1 MTEGCCLLHLCA
13 LVLLCI
19 NIHSSTAE
27 TAIVFVDKADGVD
40 KQICLSGNSSIPC
53 GTLEYALLGVSKSAL
68 DSIKILISS
77 GHYSLTDQIQF
88 NETKTFILSGQGR
101 EDTVIACFGDG
112 GGIVFNACESILISN
127 ATFIGCGKNKSVEL
141 TEESSPSLSFNT
153 CRDVSIVDTHI
164 TQSYSSAVKF
174 DSCTGLVLLKNSR
187 FTDNNNH
194 PSDCTR
200 GGGVE
205 IELVDKGRIQI
216 DSCIFIG
223 NQASTGGAVYIE
235 INQSTITDGQVMISN
250 SFFVENVASQCNQND
265 EDYLDGTGGGLSL
278 LVTTLQFNTTI
289 VTIINSTVTNN
300 TAITGAGVQYY
311 IGNSRSIVQLSV
323 PILSIVGSVLGGNC
337 ANIGAGVLVSPVNLN
352 SDGFRYYVNLEDNIF
367 IDNVVQA
374 NGVHTGIGTVVLR
387 NININLTGVNQFIG
401 NEGSAVVLLNSILK
415 VQDSSETR
423 FISNIGF
430 NGGGLQLNEE
440 SSLLVGRNTFMLFDG
455 NLVNGKGGA
464 IYYSTL
470 DTFWK
475 LPHSCFLQYL
485 HGSKDGNSSLFIFRD
500 NKARNEINA
509 VYSNAL
515 SQCTMPENNGEP
527 DASLLFCQNNW
538 VYNSSSCSESIISEP
553 VDFVFNSNKTNTL
566 DLFSGTPAV
575 VPVTAIGIFGTNLTE
590 DIALSAETGKND
602 DAIVNPNFGIVS
614 NNNIELAGKEN
625 TSGSLH
631 LQTRMPPFVEIDI
644 PYHIQQCPPGFITTS
659 DNKCQCAEVP
669 YAVGTLVCN
678 NENLI
683 SQLIITNCMSGY
695 GSNDSILVAGTC
707 QFLFGYANSST
718 ITLPQ
723 DPSLVEEAVCGPLNR
738 QGVLCGACKD
748 GYSPAAY
755 SYLNECTK
763 CNEVSGWFVYIA
775 AQYMPIFVL
784 FILVTVFNLTIIAP
798 ASNAFLFLSQ
808 VSSLSNAYVFDS
820 FLTNYAL
827 GDTQGPILVNFYYSI
842 NGFWNLDFFRSFVP
856 PICLFEKQN
865 ALFVVFL
872 DYIAAFF
879 PLTLLIATYLLIVLY
894 NKNFRLIVWA
904 WKPFELCL
912 SKVHTNFQ
920 PRASL
925 VDVFVTFFVLSY
937 LKIITTTF
945 RFLQY
950 VFVYDINGNILD
962 VVYYYDGNIK
972 LFHGIHIPFAMLS
985 FVTLFTV
992 ILIPPILLTC
1002 YQFRWFQRLLEKL
1015 HLRSQALIT
1024 FVEVIQSGL
1033 ADGREGT
1040 KDRRFFAGFYFI
1052 LRILIFGPTTVIT
1065 NTFVRT
1071 LVPLAVYSLGIIV
1084 LVVIRPYRKSFYN
1097 KLDVCIL
1104 LNMSLTTFVFILS
1117 LVFALSGASGSTIA
1131 PLMYL
1136 TYIIGSMPIVFMIGY
1151 VIRWICITTKI
1162 CKGTCITNS
1171 RNDEFSTAAGKNKL
1185 SASTFSAP
1193 DRIIQPEFYQSLMAD
1208 DQRVNSIR
1216 TETKNSK
1223 KITTDDTEGDFGE
1236 GYTYQDLDKSHE
1248 LSVYSE
1254 TCN

>member
-1 MTEGCCLLHLCA
+1 MPEGCCLLHLCA

-19 NIHSSTAE
+19 NIHSLTAE
-27 TAIVFVDKADGVD
+27 TAIVYVDEADGID
-40 KQICLSGNSSIPC
+40 KPICLTGNSSTPC
-53 GTLEYALLGVSKSAL
+53 GTLEYALLGVSNYVL

-77 GHYSLTDQIQF
+77 GHYSLTEQMQF
-88 NETKTFILSGQGR
+88 NETKTFILSGQGS
-101 EDTVIACFGDG
+101 EDTVIACFGHG
-112 GGIVFNACESILISN
+112 GGIVFNACENITISN
-127 ATFIGCGKNKSVEL
+127 ATFVGCGKNRSVEL
-141 TEESSPSLSFNT
+141 MEESSPSLSFNI

-164 TQSYSSAVKF
+164 TQSYSSAVRF
-174 DSCTGLVLLKNSR
+174 DSCIGLVLLKNSR

-194 PSDCTR
+194 PTDCTR
-200 GGGVE
+200 GGGVN
-205 IELVDKGRIQI
+205 IEPVDEGRIQI
-216 DSCIFIG
+216 DSCTFIG
-223 NQASTGGAVYIE
+223 NQASTGGAMYIE
-235 INQSTITDGQVMISN
+235 INQPTITDVQVMISN
-250 SFFVENVASQCNQND
+250 SVFVENVASQCDQND
-265 EDYLDGTGGGLSL
+265 ENYLDGTGGGLSL
-278 LVTTLQFNTTI
+278 FVTTLQPNTTVI
-289 VTIINSTVTNN
+289 TIINSTFTNN

-311 IGNSRSIVQLSV
+311 IWNSRSTVQLSV
-323 PILSIVGSVLGGNC
+323 PILSIVGSVLDGNF
-337 ANIGAGVLVSPVNLN
+337 ANIGSGVLVSPVNFN
-352 SDGFRYYVNLEDNIF
+352 SDGFRYHVNFEDNIF
-367 IDNVVQA
+367 IDNIVQA
-374 NGVHTGIGTVVLR
+374 NRVHTGIGTVVLR

-401 NEGSAVVLLNSILK
+401 NDGSALVLLNSILK
-415 VQDSSETR
+415 VEDSSKTH

-440 SSLLVGRNTFMLFDG
+440 SSLLIGRNTFMLFDG
-455 NLVNGKGGA
+455 NLVSGRGGA

-475 LPHSCFLQYL
+475 LPHSCFLQYIQ
-485 HGSKDGNSSLFIFRD
+485 GSNSSIFIFSE

-515 SQCTMPENNGEP
+515 SQCIIESNGES
-527 DASLLFCQNNW
+527 DTSLIFCQNNW
-538 VYNSSSCSESIISEP
+538 VYNSSSCRESIISEA
-553 VDFVFNSNKTNTL
+553 VDFVFDSNKTNTL

-575 VPVTAIGIFGTNLTE
+575 VPVTAIDFFGTNLTE
-590 DIALSAETGKND
+590 NIALSAETGEND
-602 DAIVNPNFGIVS
+602 DANVNPNFGIVS
-614 NNNIELAGKEN
+614 NNNIELAGKQN

-644 PYHIQQCPPGFITTS
+644 PYHIQQCPPGFIATS

-669 YAVGTLVCN
+669 YTEGTLVCN

-683 SQLIITNCMSGY
+683 SQLIITNCMSSY

-707 QFLFGYANSST
+707 QFLFGYANSSR

-784 FILVTVFNLTIIAP
+784 FVLVTVFNLTIITP
-798 ASNAFLFLSQ
+798 ATNAFLFLSQ

-827 GDTQGPILVNFYYSI
+827 GDTQGPILVKFYYFI

-865 ALFVVFL
+865 ALVVVFL

-879 PLTLLIATYLLIVLY
+879 PLTLLIATYMLIVLY
-894 NKNFRLIVWA
+894 NKNFRLIVWG

-937 LKIITTTF
+937 LKIIATTF

-972 LFHGIHIPFAMLS
+972 LFHGIHIPFAVLS
-985 FVTLFTV
+985 LVTLFTV

-1002 YQFRWFQRLLEKL
+1002 YQFRWFQKLLEKL

-1052 LRILIFGPTTVIT
+1052 LRLLIFGPTTVIT

-1071 LVPLAVYSLGIIV
+1071 LVPLAVYALGIIV
-1084 LVVIRPYRKSFYN
+1084 LVVTRPYRKSFYN

-1104 LNMSLTTFVFILS
+1104 LNLLFSSFVFILS
-1117 LVFALSGASGSTIA
+1117 LVFSLSGASGSTIA

-1136 TYIIGSMPIVFMIGY
+1136 TYTIGSIPIVFMIGY

-1162 CKGTCITNS
+1162 CKGKCITNS
-1171 RNDEFSTAAGKNKL
+1171 RNDEFSAAAGKSKL

-1193 DRIIQPEFYQSLMAD
+1193 DRIIQPEFYQSLMVD
-1208 DQRVNSIR
+1208 DQRVNSIQ
-1216 TETKNSK
+1216 TDTKNSK
-1223 KITTDDTEGDFGE
+1223 KTTTDDVEGDFGE
-1236 GYTYQDLDKSHE
+1236 EYVYLDLDKSHE

-1254 TCN
+1254 ISN